1 MIRLFFSTQF
11 LKFVLVGVTAA
22 LANWTSRYGMS
33 HWLSFPVAVA
43 LAYLVGMSVAYA
55 LNRVFVFPGSNR
67 PIARQASEFVLVNL
81 SFLPIVWLSALSFR
95 WALSYLGLRIFL
107 DGIAHALAL
116 AVPMLATFLIY
127 KFKTFRV
134 E

>member
-1 MIRLFFSTQF
+1 MIRNFLSEQF
-11 LKFVLVGVTAA
+11 ARFVAVGITAA
-22 LANWTSRYGMS
+22 LANWLTRF
-33 HWLSFPVAVA
+33 WLSQSVSFEVAVA
-43 LAYLVGMSVAYA
+43 LAYIVGMSVAYA

-67 PIARQASEFVLVNL
+67 PIARQGSEFVVVNL
-81 SFLPIVWLSALSFR
+81 LFLPVVWTIAVLFR
-95 WALSYLGLRIFL
+95 WGLGHMGLDNFA

-127 KFKTFRV
+127 KFKTFRL

>member
-1 MIRLFFSTQF
+1 MIRNFLSPQF
-11 LKFVLVGVTAA
+11 ARFLAVGVTAA
-22 LANWTSRYGMS
+22 LANWVTRI
-33 HWLSFPVAVA
+33 WLSRSLSFEIAVA
-43 LAYLVGMSVAYA
+43 LAYFVGMSVAYA

-67 PIARQASEFVLVNL
+67 PIARQASEFMVVNL
-81 SFLPIVWLSALSFR
+81 LFLPVVWSSALLFR
-95 WALSYLGLRIFL
+95 WVLMYLGIRVYT
-107 DGIAHALAL
+107 DGIAHGLAL